1 MIDGIRD
8 CSFKAML
15 LLRFPVTVVIERV
28 PLTNRWVSE
37 QWRVAAV
44 EPLPDDNV
52 SHATER
58 LPDQGDVVRWRC
70 SGFAVE
76 LTRSESEGYYL
87 NISSPEPK
95 AFVMYRM
102 EQGPAHVDPAL
113 KLQVHLVTVSY
124 NEAARWLDGGEQVDA
139 VALDPSMLAWM
150 QPFVAEHYRPEPKRK
165 ARRNELYEREGNIA
179 PTRKSGP

>member
-58 LPDQGDVVRWRC
+58 
-70 SGFAVE
+70 
-76 LTRSESEGYYL
+76 
-87 NISSPEPK
+87 
-95 AFVMYRM
+95 
-102 EQGPAHVDPAL
+102 
-113 KLQVHLVTVSY
+113 
-124 NEAARWLDGGEQVDA
+124 
-139 VALDPSMLAWM
+139 
-150 QPFVAEHYRPEPKRK
+150 
-165 ARRNELYEREGNIA
+165 
-179 PTRKSGP
+179 

>member
-87 NISSPEPK
+87 NISSPE
-95 AFVMYRM
+95 RM
-102 EQGPAHVDPAL
+102 CSSRGAQP
-113 KLQVHLVTVSY
+113 S
-124 NEAARWLDGGEQVDA
+124 
-139 VALDPSMLAWM
+139 PSMAA
-150 QPFVAEHYRPEPKRK
+150 PRRSSSPRS
-165 ARRNELYEREGNIA
+165 RRNSLPIR
-179 PTRKSGP
+179 